1 MLLVNFLEM
10 SKMIKRVANCFYAHK
25 SNLSEL
31 QKKLT
36 KSMNEALESFINK
49 ADKLKFNFAVV
60 KIDINAMSITLIEC
74 ENWDVANEP
83 DIGWCYRYKILD
95 NSYTMQKPRGQIYHS
110 RSGKAHV

>member
-1 MLLVNFLEM
+1 MLLVIFLEM

-83 DIGWCYRYKILD
+83 DIGWCYR
-95 NSYTMQKPRGQIYHS
+95 SEER
-110 RSGKAHV
+110 RVGKEC